1 MINFPELLRKAKTFS
16 NSKQGIIFYI
26 WFAIALFF
34 AINSLITH
42 RFNNYLIFEN
52 VFRNLIS
59 EKSFYAQYPQFHD
72 DVNHYGPVFSL
83 FIAPFAMLPNWLGL
97 ILWNVFNCVILFY
110 ALQTLPIK
118 SDKRAIIGYIAI
130 PCLIESMLNQQ
141 FNAAAAAFIILSFTR
156 LNNSKGLWSSMLI
169 VLGTFVK
176 LYGVMGLAF
185 FFFVKNKPRFILYS
199 ALWAVVFFILPMF
212 FSSPLT
218 IFESYQEWFI
228 TLAEKN
234 LTNTTQGSVPISII
248 GFFRSLIY
256 DYDIPNLA
264 FLMPGAFIFLI
275 PFVKWSSFKGKTF
288 GLLILSSA
296 LLFPVLFS
304 TSSEDC
310 TYVISIIGV
319 GLWFAHER
327 DNQLRK
333 VLLPTLLVLCCN
345 FPLLFFP
352 VWAHKHPLSL
362 AILSLPFFI
371 VWLRIIYLAWAY
383 QFKFEEEHS
392 LTIPNLNMS

>member
-1 MINFPELLRKAKTFS
+1 MIDFHELLRKGKTFS
-16 NSKQGIIFYI
+16 TSKQGIIFYI
-26 WFAIALFF
+26 WLAIALFF

-52 VFRNLIS
+52 TFRNLIT
-59 EKSFYAQYPQFHD
+59 EQSFYAQYPKFHD

-118 SDKRAIIGYIAI
+118 SDKRVIIGYIAI

-156 LNNSKGLWSSMLI
+156 LNNNKGLWSSMLI

-176 LYGVMGLAF
+176 LYGVMGLSF
-185 FFFVKNKPRFILYS
+185 FFFVKNKPRFIFYS
-199 ALWAVVFFILPMF
+199 ILWSVVFFILPMF

-275 PFVKWSSFKGKTF
+275 PFVKWSSFQGKTF
-288 GLLILSSA
+288 RLLILSSA

-310 TYVISIIGV
+310 TYIISIVGV
-319 GLWFAHER
+319 GLWYVHEK
-327 DNQLRK
+327 DYQIKK

-345 FPLLFFP
+345 FPLLLFP

-383 QFKFEEEHS
+383 QLEVEEEHS
-392 LTIPNLNMS
+392 LEVSNLNIS